1 MMLGIK
7 DVKVENEQ
15 KNDIASLKKNAK
27 EVLEGKKEIV
37 PVDALIDL
45 DPWLTPYRE
54 PLQKRYINIWI

>member
-1 MMLGIK
+1 MMAGIK

-15 KNDIASLKKNAK
+15 KNDIATLKKNAK
-27 EVLEGKKEIV
+27 EVVEGKKEIV

-54 PLQKRYINIWI
+54 PLQKR

>member
-1 MMLGIK
+1 MLGIK

-54 PLQKRYINIWI
+54 PLQKRYINI

>member
-1 MMLGIK
+1 MMAGIK

-15 KNDIASLKKNAK
+15 KNDIATLKKNAK

-54 PLQKRYINIWI
+54 PLQKRYINI

>member
-54 PLQKRYINIWI
+54 PLQKRYINI

>member
-7 DVKVENEQ
+7 KDNQQKVS
-15 KNDIASLKKNAK
+15 NDIATLKNEAK
-27 EVLEGKKEIV
+27 KVLNEKKEIV

-54 PLQKRYINIWI
+54 PLQKR

>member
-1 MMLGIK
+1 MMAGIK

-15 KNDIASLKKNAK
+15 KNDIATLKKNAK
-27 EVLEGKKEIV
+27 EVVEGKKEIV

-54 PLQKRYINIWI
+54 PLKKR